1 MESWPAE
8 ERPRERGGSIQNGV
22 TAASHAIL
30 YDLIGLSAGIGGAPI
45 AAVTTSRRNDT
56 DSRPLFGRFRPGT
69 TADCASSC
77 TDCGASHSG
86 TRYSFTLGRIWLVL
100 HS

>member
-8 ERPRERGGSIQNGV
+8 ERPPERGGSIQNGL

-30 YDLIGLSAGIGGAPI
+30 YDLIGLSAGIGAGRAPI
-45 AAVTTSRRNDT
+45 AAVTTSRCNDT
-56 DSRPLFGRFRPGT
+56 DSRTLFGRFLPGT

-77 TDCGASHSG
+77 TDGGASHSG
-86 TRYSFTLGRIWLVL
+86 AR
-100 HS
+100 

>member
-30 YDLIGLSAGIGGAPI
+30 YDLIGLSAGIGRPAAIAIVAARSRDYTNTGA
-45 AAVTTSRRNDT
+45 
-56 DSRPLFGRFRPGT
+56 LL
-69 TADCASSC
+69 
-77 TDCGASHSG
+77 CG
-86 TRYSFTLGRIWLVL
+86 LGA
-100 HS
+100 

>member
-1 MESWPAE
+1 MKNPKFSSWTCLLMEAVARRLRLLQPA
-8 ERPRERGGSIQNGV
+8 P
-22 TAASHAIL
+22 AITPT
-30 YDLIGLSAGIGGAPI
+30 SAP
-45 AAVTTSRRNDT
+45 V
-56 DSRPLFGRFRPGT
+56 FGRFRPGT